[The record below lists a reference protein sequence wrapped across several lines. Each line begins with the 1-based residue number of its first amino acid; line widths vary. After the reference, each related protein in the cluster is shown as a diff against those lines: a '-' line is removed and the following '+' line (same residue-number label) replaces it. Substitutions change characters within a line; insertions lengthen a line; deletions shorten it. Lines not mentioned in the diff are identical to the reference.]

1 MYTIKNNKLQ
11 VIVKSFGAELNSI
24 KKINSDYEY
33 LWQGDS
39 AYWKRQA
46 PILFPIVGRLLED
59 SFNYQDNTY
68 NMTQHGFARDSEF
81 SCVESSTDRVLFK
94 LVSSDSSLK
103 KYPFTFELY
112 LGYELIAD
120 YIKVTYKVINMDSK
134 VMPFSIG
141 AHPAFNWDKSLEANF
156 SFPEKVVSSCLVSS
170 KGIVEGPEVSLE
182 ETVVTDVLFHND
194 ALIYKGLDS
203 TTFRNG
209 EIGIEMNFN
218 GFPYVGLWSL
228 PTGAPFV
235 CIEPWY
241 GIGDYSDHDKNIL
254 TKEGMISLNT
264 GEVFEAF
271 YTIKPI

>member
-1 MYTIKNNKLQ
+1 MYTIKNDKLQ
-11 VIVKSFGAELNSI
+11 VVVKSFGAELNSI

-33 LWQGDS
+33 LWQGDP

-59 SFNYQDNTY
+59 SYTY
-68 NMTQHGFARDSEF
+68 LDDSYSMTQHGFARDSEF
-81 SCVESSTDRVLFK
+81 TCVESLSDSVLFK
-94 LVSSDSSLK
+94 LVSSDSSLE
-103 KYPFTFELY
+103 KYPFAFELY
-112 LGYELIAD
+112 LGYELVSD
-120 YIKVTYKVINMDSK
+120 YIKVTYKVVNMDSK

-141 AHPAFNWDKSLEANF
+141 AHPAFNWDKSLEAKF
-156 SFPEKVVSSCLVSS
+156 SFPDQVVSSCLVSS
-170 KGIVEGPEVSLE
+170 KGIVEGPEVSLVDTLLTE
-182 ETVVTDVLFHND
+182 SLFDND
-194 ALIYKGLDS
+194 ALIYKALNS
-203 TTFRNG
+203 TTFMNG
-209 EIGIEMNFN
+209 EIGIEMNFD

-241 GIGDYSDHDKNIL
+241 GIGDYSDHNQNIL
-254 TKEGMISLNT
+254 NKEGMISLNT

>member
-11 VIVKSFGAELNSI
+11 VDVKSFGAELNSI

-39 AYWKRQA
+39 TYWKRQA

-59 SFNYQDNTY
+59 SFNYLDDTY

-81 SCVESSTDRVLFK
+81 SCVESSSDRVLFK
-94 LVSSDSSLK
+94 LVSSDSSIK
-103 KYPFTFELY
+103 KYPFEFELY
-112 LGYELIAD
+112 LGYELISD
-120 YIKVTYKVINMDSK
+120 YIKVTYKVVNMDSK

-170 KGIVEGPEVSLE
+170 KGIVEGPEVTLV
-182 ETVVTDVLFHND
+182 ETPLTEALFHND

-203 TTFRNG
+203 TTFING
-209 EIGIEMNFN
+209 EIGIEMNFE

-241 GIGDYSDHDKNIL
+241 GIGDYSNHDKNIL

-264 GEVFEAF
+264 GEIFEAF

>member
-1 MYTIKNNKLQ
+1 MYTIKNDKLQ
-11 VIVKSFGAELNSI
+11 VVVKSFGAELNSI
-24 KKINSDYEY
+24 KKTDSDHEY
-33 LWQGDS
+33 LWQGDP

-59 SFNYQDNTY
+59 TFTYSDNSY
-68 NMTQHGFARDSEF
+68 HMTQHGFARDSEF
-81 SCVESSTDRVLFK
+81 TCVEFSTDSVLFK
-94 LVSSDSSLK
+94 LVSSDLSLN

-120 YIKVTYKVINMDSK
+120 HIKVTYKVVNTDSK

-141 AHPAFNWDKSLEANF
+141 AHPAFNWNKSLEANF
-156 SFPEKVVSSCLVSS
+156 SFSEKVVSSCLVSS
-170 KGIVEGPEVSLE
+170 KGIIEGPEVSLK
-182 ETVVTDVLFHND
+182 ETPLTEALFHND
-194 ALIYKGLDS
+194 ALIYKGLES
-203 TTFRNG
+203 TIFRNG
-209 EIGIEMNFN
+209 EIGIEMNFD

-228 PTGAPFV
+228 PSGAPFV

-241 GIGDYSDHDKNIL
+241 GIGDCQDHDQNIL
-254 TKEGMISLNT
+254 NKEGMISLNI